1 MSDRSDA
8 EPAIYEIEV
17 AGHLDESWAAWFDES
32 ATVRT
37 RFDEGEAI
45 SIVTGAIVDQAA
57 LHRILAKIGDLG
69 LQIRNVHRVVT
80 PEND

>member
-1 MSDRSDA
+1 MSDRSD
-8 EPAIYEIEV
+8 PGSAIYEIEV

-37 RFDEGEAI
+37 QFHDGEAI
-45 SIVTGAIVDQAA
+45 SVVTGSVVDQAA

-69 LQIRNVHRVVT
+69 LQIRSVHRVVT
-80 PEND
+80 PESE